1 MADQPKGDDSNLIG
15 RMRARMKGRAEAS
28 EQANSETVHSS
39 KVSLNKVGS
48 SQATPSGPH
57 SSEPLPKINPAINFS
72 VTRYVFSIG
81 VFVAVVLLGLLNTT
95 RLGVELL
102 PNFEVPILAVSTGYS
117 GATPDQVDREISRK
131 IEDAVSTISG
141 VSDIRS
147 TSTSGQSAV
156 IITFQDGTNI
166 DSAANSVSQSVAAI
180 RGTLPNDADA
190 PIVQKFDPNAQPIL
204 TLALQGGTA
213 RAADVATY
221 ANDTLV
227 PRLQRVAGVADI
239 TVSGGPTRQI
249 QVLID
254 PSKLQSYNLTP
265 ARLTAAIGASAL
277 DLPAGSLTQNG
288 NSIGFSTRNTPT
300 SLQGVG
306 RIIVDPQTG
315 LTVSDV
321 ATVRDTS
328 AAASSYARFNGQ
340 PAVLLGVRKASGTN
354 SVSVADSVRASMESV
369 KLPPGYRLS
378 LSEDSTRTTRATVN
392 DTFKE
397 FLIGIAAVGVVVLL
411 FLGRLNTVF
420 AVVLAIPISIS
431 AAPLLYSLFGFT
443 FNLISLLAIIVA
455 IGIVVDDSIVVAEN
469 VQRYRDLGYDQ
480 LKSVLYGG
488 SEVFSAVTA
497 ASFSLLAV
505 LVPLSFMPGILG
517 QFFRQFAIGL
527 IAAIALSWLESL
539 LFLTVRMAYTR
550 DPDPIGWPQF
560 GRLLGRL
567 PEIIKWGFARKT
579 LLSAWGILGLVV
591 YGVVLAVVSRR
602 AGTGPAIFAALLLY
616 PLIIGLVRYVLM
628 ALLGLLEA
636 VTSTLHGI
644 VNGAV
649 IRLARAYARSVA
661 WALPRNLLIILLAVA
676 FLFTIA
682 IPIGKVGFAFVPK
695 SDGGILTASLTLPV
709 GTSLD
714 QTNLATRKMEEYLL
728 AQKDVKLVSTSVGSG
743 SSQGTG
749 ANGSAITVTLIDKK
763 LRPGIDSLVA
773 NYQVG
778 LKKALSGVTL
788 ETLSVAAQQNGPGG
802 SSDISL
808 ALSAPNQTVLEA
820 KNRDLIRLLGRD
832 SNLSS
837 VTSSLSAT
845 RQERN
850 FVPNQAQLVG
860 SGLTTSDLAQALRS
874 YNDGSKA
881 GSLRDGDNSVDIVVK
896 LDPSL
901 LQTEQSL
908 LSQTVYSS
916 VLGANVPLSSL
927 GSFRLQQAPATL
939 NRFNKAYTA
948 TININLKKGGPNAF
962 SYQQT
967 IINNATKAG
976 ILSGGVGLGN
986 ASSFGSA
993 GLTGNLVVYG
1003 PAVLVLAVLMTYL
1016 VLGSQFNSFRY
1027 PLYLLLPVPLAIV
1040 GAVWTLFFFKTS
1052 LDVITIL
1059 GMVILLGLATKN
1071 SILYLEFVVE
1081 RMRHL
1086 PIKEALI
1093 EAAELR
1099 FRPIIMTTVTV
1110 LVISIPLIF
1119 GGGEGAEFRRGL
1131 GIVIMGGV
1139 ITGTLLT
1146 FYVVPSVFYR
1156 FEKNRQKPREVEVEA
1171 LPGRIAPATD

>member
-1 MADQPKGDDSNLIG
+1 MSDPQNGKKNWFSARRERRSDLERPADQSVNLS
-15 RMRARMKGRAEAS
+15 KEAAGTG
-28 EQANSETVHSS
+28 QAVRD
-39 KVSLNKVGS
+39 
-48 SQATPSGPH
+48 
-57 SSEPLPKINPAINFS
+57 EPRINPAINFS
-72 VTRYVFSIG
+72 VARYVFSIG
-81 VFVAVVLLGLLNTT
+81 VFVAVVLFGLVSTT

-180 RGTLPNDADA
+180 RGTLPSDAAA

-204 TLALQGGTA
+204 TLALQGGAA
-213 RAADVATY
+213 RAADVTTY
-221 ANDTLV
+221 ATDTLV
-227 PRLQRVAGVADI
+227 PRLQRVTGVADI
-239 TVSGGPTRQI
+239 TVSGGPERQI

-254 PSKLQSYNLTP
+254 PAQLQSYNLTP
-265 ARLTAAIGASAL
+265 ARLTQAISSSAL
-277 DLPAGSLTQNG
+277 DLPAGTLTQDG
-288 NSIGFSTRNTPT
+288 SSIGFSTRNTPT
-300 SLQGVG
+300 TVRDVS
-306 RIIVDPQTG
+306 RIIVDAQTG

-328 AAASSYARFNGQ
+328 AAATSYARFNGQ
-340 PAVLLGVRKASGTN
+340 PAVLLNVRKASGTN
-354 SVSVADSVRASMESV
+354 SVAVADAVRASMETV
-369 KLPPGYRLS
+369 RLPKGYSLS
-378 LSEDSTRTTRATVN
+378 LASDSTRTTRATVN

-397 FLIGIAAVGVVVLL
+397 FLIGIAAVGLVVLL

-431 AAPLLYSLFGFT
+431 AAPLFYGLFGFT

-469 VQRYRDLGYDQ
+469 VQRYRDEGYSQ
-480 LKSVLYGG
+480 IKSVLYGG

-505 LVPLSFMPGILG
+505 LIPLSFMPGILG

-527 IAAIALSWLESL
+527 VAAITLSWLESL

-550 DPDPIGWPQF
+550 DPDPISWPQF
-560 GRLLGRL
+560 GKLLGRF
-567 PEIIKWGFARKT
+567 PEIIKWGFARRT
-579 LLSAWGILGLVV
+579 LLSAWGILGLVAF
-591 YGVVLAVVSRR
+591 GIALFTVSRQR
-602 AGTGPAIFAALLLY
+602 STGPMIFAALLLY
-616 PLIIGLVRYVLM
+616 PLIIGVLRYVLM
-628 ALLGLLEA
+628 VLYGLLEA
-636 VTSTLHGI
+636 VTATLHGI
-644 VNGAV
+644 TNGIV
-649 IRLARAYARSVA
+649 MGLARAYARSVA
-661 WALPRNLLIILLAVA
+661 WILPRNLLVILLAVA
-676 FLFTIA
+676 FLATIV
-682 IPIGKVGFAFVPK
+682 IPITRVGFAFTPK
-695 SDGGILTASLTLPV
+695 SDGGILTADLNLPV

-714 QTNLATRKMEEYLL
+714 QTNAAARKMEAYLL
-728 AQKDVKLVSTSVGSG
+728 AQPEVRLLSTSVGSG

-749 ANGSAITVTLIDKK
+749 ANKSGLTATLIPKDERASIDELAVKYQA
-763 LRPGIDSLVA
+763 GIE
-773 NYQVG
+773 
-778 LKKALSGVTL
+778 KALSGINVDTL
-788 ETLSVAAQQNGPGG
+788 TVAAQQGGPGG

-820 KNRDLIRLLGRD
+820 KNRELVRLLGQD

-837 VTSSLSAT
+837 VQSSLSAT

-850 FVPNQAQLVG
+850 FVPNPALLVG
-860 SGLTTSDLAQALRS
+860 SGLTTSDLAQALRT
-874 YNDGSKA
+874 YNEGSTA
-881 GSLRDGDNSVDIVVK
+881 GSLRDGDQSVDIVVK

-916 VLGANVPLSSL
+916 ALKSNVPLASL
-927 GSFRLQQAPATL
+927 GNFRLQQAPATL

-948 TININLKKGGPNAF
+948 TIDINLNKGVNAF
-962 SYQQT
+962 AYQATVVQ
-967 IINNATKAG
+967 NATKAG
-976 ILSGGVGLGN
+976 ILGNGVALGN

-993 GLTGNLVVYG
+993 GLTGDLVFYG
-1003 PAVLVLAVLMTYL
+1003 PIVLLLAILLTYL

-1071 SILYLEFVVE
+1071 SILYLEFVVD
-1081 RMRHL
+1081 RMKHL
-1086 PIKEALI
+1086 PIREALI
-1093 EAAELR
+1093 QAAELR

-1131 GIVIMGGV
+1131 GIVILGGV
-1139 ITGTLLT
+1139 VTGTLLT

-1156 FEKNRQKPREVEVEA
+1156 FEKNRQQPRQEERPVVA
-1171 LPGRIAPATD
+1171 GGAAPATD

>member
-1 MADQPKGDDSNLIG
+1 MADQPTRDGSDLIG
-15 RMRARMKGRAEAS
+15 EMRSRLKARAEAS
-28 EQANSETVHSS
+28 EQAQAEPIKLS
-39 KVSLNKVGS
+39 K
-48 SQATPSGPH
+48 AEPSGPH
-57 SSEPLPKINPAINFS
+57 SSEPLPRINPAINFS
-72 VTRYVFSIG
+72 VARYVFSIG
-81 VFVAVVLLGLLNTT
+81 IFVAVVLLGLLNAT

-102 PNFEVPILAVSTGYS
+102 PNFEVPILAVSTSYG

-147 TSTSGQSAV
+147 TSTSGQSAL
-156 IITFQDGTNI
+156 IITFQDGTDI

-180 RGTLPNDADA
+180 RGTLPSDADA

-204 TLALQGGTA
+204 TLALQGGSA
-213 RAADVATY
+213 RAADVTSYAT
-221 ANDTLV
+221 DTLV
-227 PRLQRVAGVADI
+227 PRLQRVSGVADI
-239 TVSGGPTRQI
+239 TVSGGPSRQI
-249 QVLID
+249 QVLIN
-254 PSKLQSYNLTP
+254 PARLQSYNLTP
-265 ARLTAAIGASAL
+265 ARLTQAIGASAV

-300 SLQGVG
+300 SVQDVG
-306 RIIVDPQTG
+306 RITVDPQTG
-315 LTVSDV
+315 LSVSDV
-321 ATVRDTS
+321 ASVRDTS
-328 AAASSYARFNGQ
+328 AAATSYARFNGQ

-378 LSEDSTRTTRATVN
+378 LSEDSTRTTRATVD

-431 AAPLLYSLFGFT
+431 AAPLFYNLFGFT

-469 VQRYRDLGYDQ
+469 VQRYRDLGHDQ
-480 LKSVLYGG
+480 VKSVLYGG

-550 DPDPIGWPQF
+550 DPDPIGWPEF
-560 GRLLGRL
+560 GRLLGRF
-567 PEIIKWGFARKT
+567 PEIIRWGFARRT

-591 YGVVLAVVSRR
+591 FGAALAAVMRQL
-602 AGTGPAIFAALLLY
+602 GTSPLIFAALLLY
-616 PLIIGLVRYVLM
+616 PLIIGVLRYVLM

-661 WALPRNLLIILLAVA
+661 WALPRNLLIILLAVG
-676 FLFTIA
+676 FLLTIA

-709 GTSLD
+709 GTSLG
-714 QTNLATRKMEEYLL
+714 QTNRATRQMEAYLL
-728 AQKDVKLVSTSVGSG
+728 AQPEVKLVSTSVGSG
-743 SSQGTG
+743 GTQGTG
-749 ANGSAITVTLIDKK
+749 ANRSAVTVTLIPKAQ
-763 LRPGIDSLVA
+763 RPGIDDLVA
-773 NYQVG
+773 QYQSG
-778 LKKALSGVTL
+778 LKKALSGVAV

-808 ALSAPNQTVLEA
+808 ALSAPNQTLLEA
-820 KNRDLIRLLGRD
+820 RNRALVRLLGQD
-832 SNLSS
+832 ANLSS

-850 FVPNQAQLVG
+850 FVPNPSQLVG

-874 YNDGSKA
+874 YNDGSRA

-916 VLGANVPLSSL
+916 ALSSNVPLSSL

-939 NRFNKAYTA
+939 NRYNKAYTA
-948 TININLKKGGPNAF
+948 TIDINLKKGGPNAF
-962 SYQQT
+962 AYQQ
-967 IINNATKAG
+967 IILDQADQAG
-976 ILSGGVGLGN
+976 IMSDGVSLGN

-1003 PAVLVLAVLMTYL
+1003 PAVLILAVLATYL

-1110 LVISIPLIF
+1110 LVISLPLIF

-1131 GIVIMGGV
+1131 GIVILGGV

-1156 FEKNRQKPREVEVEA
+1156 FENNRQRPGAVEA
-1171 LPGRIAPATD
+1171 AGLPSGAAPATD

>member
-1 MADQPKGDDSNLIG
+1 MSQRERKNLFSRLRARQSAKADQVRPTPPE
-15 RMRARMKGRAEAS
+15 AERT
-28 EQANSETVHSS
+28 QPD
-39 KVSLNKVGS
+39 GS
-48 SQATPSGPH
+48 
-57 SSEPLPKINPAINFS
+57 PLPRINPAINFS
-72 VTRYVFSIG
+72 VSRYVFSIG
-81 VFVAVVLLGLLNTT
+81 VFVAVVLFGLVSTT

-102 PNFEVPILAVSTGYS
+102 PNFEVPVLAVSTGYS

-180 RGTLPNDADA
+180 RGTLPSDADA

-204 TLALQGGTA
+204 TLALQGG
-213 RAADVATY
+213 RAQADAVTSYAT
-221 ANDTLV
+221 DTLV
-227 PRLQRVAGVADI
+227 PRLQRVTGVADVG
-239 TVSGGPTRQI
+239 VSGGPTRQI

-254 PSKLQSYNLTP
+254 PGKLQNYNLTP
-265 ARLTAAIGASAL
+265 ARLTQAIAASAL
-277 DLPAGSLTQNG
+277 DLPAGTLTQG
-288 NSIGFSTRNTPT
+288 GSSIGFSTRNTPT
-300 SLQGVG
+300 TV
-306 RIIVDPQTG
+306 RDVNNIIVDPQTG

-328 AAASSYARFNGQ
+328 AAATSYARLNGQ
-340 PAVLLGVRKASGTN
+340 PAVLLNVRKSSGTN
-354 SVSVADSVRASMESV
+354 SVAVADNVRASMESV
-369 KLPPGYRLS
+369 RLPAGYSLS
-378 LSEDSTRTTRATVN
+378 LASDSTRTTRATVN

-397 FLIGIAAVGVVVLL
+397 FLIGIAAVGIVVLL

-431 AAPLLYSLFGFT
+431 AAPLFYGLFGFT

-469 VQRYRDLGYDQ
+469 VQRYRDQGYGQ
-480 LKSVLYGG
+480 IKSVLLGG

-505 LVPLSFMPGILG
+505 LIPLSFMPGILG

-560 GRLLGRL
+560 GRRLGRF
-567 PEIIKWGFARKT
+567 PEILKWGFARRT
-579 LLSAWGILGLVV
+579 LLSAWGLLGLVV
-591 YGVVLAVVSRR
+591 FALVLNFA
-602 AGTGPAIFAALLLY
+602 AKPLGPARFALILVF
-616 PLIIGLVRYVLM
+616 PLIIGLLRYVLM
-628 ALLGLLEA
+628 VLLGLLEA

-649 IRLARAYARSVA
+649 IWLSRAYARSVA
-661 WALPRNLLIILLAVA
+661 WVLPRNLLVIFAALVFLL
-676 FLFTIA
+676 TIV
-682 IPIGKVGFAFVPK
+682 IPITRVGFAFTPK
-695 SDGGILTASLTLPV
+695 SDGGILTASLNLPV

-714 QTNLATRKMEEYLL
+714 QTNAATRKMEAYLL
-728 AQKDVKLVSTSVGSG
+728 SQPEVKLVSTSVGSG
-743 SSQGTG
+743 SQQATG
-749 ANGSAITVTLIDKK
+749 ANSSNLTATLIPKAE
-763 LRPGIDSLVA
+763 RPNIDDLVVKYQAGIRAALKGVNVDTLTVA
-773 NYQVG
+773 
-778 LKKALSGVTL
+778 S
-788 ETLSVAAQQNGPGG
+788 QQGGPGG

-808 ALSAPNQTVLEA
+808 ALSAPNQMILEA
-820 KNRDLIRLLGRD
+820 KNRELVRLLGQD
-832 SNLSS
+832 ANLSS
-837 VTSSLSAT
+837 VQSSLSAT

-850 FVPNQAQLVG
+850 FVPNTSQVVG
-860 SGLTTSDLAQALRS
+860 SGLTTSDLAQALRT

-881 GSLRDGDNSVDIVVK
+881 GSLRDGDQSVDIVVK

-901 LQTEQSL
+901 LQNEQSL
-908 LSQTVYSS
+908 LSQTIYSPA
-916 VLGANVPLSSL
+916 LAANVPLSTL

-939 NRFNKAYTA
+939 NRFNKSYTA
-948 TININLKKGGPNAF
+948 TIDINLRKGGPNPFA
-962 SYQQT
+962 YQQT
-967 IINNATKAG
+967 IIQNATKAG
-976 ILSGGVGLGN
+976 ILNGGTTLGN

-993 GLTGNLVVYG
+993 GLTSSLVFYG
-1003 PAVLVLAVLMTYL
+1003 PVVLVLAVLMTYL

-1040 GAVWTLFFFKTS
+1040 GAVWTLFFFRTS

-1071 SILYLEFVVE
+1071 SILYLEFVVD
-1081 RMRHL
+1081 RMKHM
-1086 PIKEALI
+1086 PIREALI
-1093 EAAELR
+1093 QAAELR

-1131 GIVIMGGV
+1131 GIVILGGV
-1139 ITGTLLT
+1139 VTGTLLT

-1156 FEKNRQKPREVEVEA
+1156 FEKNRQKPAAQEAEA
-1171 LPGRIAPATD
+1171 LPGGAMPATD

>member
-1 MADQPKGDDSNLIG
+1 MQA
-15 RMRARMKGRAEAS
+15 RAEAS
-28 EQANSETVHSS
+28 GQAQAEN
-39 KVSLNKVGS
+39 VSLNK
-48 SQATPSGPH
+48 AAPSGPH

-72 VTRYVFSIG
+72 VARYVFSIG
-81 VFVAVVLLGLLNTT
+81 IFVAVVLLGLLNTT

-131 IEDAVSTISG
+131 IEDAISTISG

-180 RGTLPNDADA
+180 RGTLPSDADA

-213 RAADVATY
+213 RAADVTTY
-221 ANDTLV
+221 ATDTLV

-265 ARLTAAIGASAL
+265 ARLTAAINASAL

-300 SLQGVG
+300 SVQDVG

-315 LTVSDV
+315 LSVSDV

-328 AAASSYARFNGQ
+328 AAATSYARFNGQ

-354 SVSVADSVRASMESV
+354 SVSVADSVRASMETV
-369 KLPPGYRLS
+369 KLPRGYSLS

-469 VQRYRDLGYDQ
+469 VQRYRDLGYNQ

-560 GRLLGRL
+560 GQLLGRL
-567 PEIIKWGFARKT
+567 PEIIKWGFARRT

-591 YGVVLAVVSRR
+591 YGAVLAVVARR
-602 AGTGPAIFAALLLY
+602 TGPAIFAALLLY
-616 PLIIGLVRYVLM
+616 PLIIGVVRYVLM

-636 VTSTLHGI
+636 ITTTLHGI

-649 IRLARAYARSVA
+649 IRLARLYARSVA

-695 SDGGILTASLTLPV
+695 SDGGILSASLSLPV

-714 QTNLATRKMEEYLL
+714 QTNSATRKMEAYLL
-728 AQKDVKLVSTSVGSG
+728 AQKDVRLVSTSVGSG

-749 ANGSAITVTLIDKK
+749 ANGSTIDVTLTDKK
-763 LRPGIDSLVA
+763 LRPGIDDLVDR
-773 NYQVG
+773 YQQG
-778 LKKALSGVTL
+778 LKKVLAGVPID
-788 ETLSVAAQQNGPGG
+788 TLSVAAQQNGPGG

-808 ALSAPNQTVLEA
+808 ALSAPNQNTLEA
-820 KNRDLIRLLGRD
+820 RNRDLVRLLGRD
-832 SNLSS
+832 ANLSS

-850 FVPNQAQLVG
+850 FVPNPSQLVG

-916 VLGANVPLSSL
+916 ALSSNVPLSSL

-939 NRFNKAYTA
+939 NRYNKSYTA
-948 TININLKKGGPNAF
+948 TIDINLRKGGPNAF

-967 IINNATKAG
+967 IIDNATKAG
-976 ILSGGVGLGN
+976 ILGGGVALGN

-1003 PAVLVLAVLMTYL
+1003 PAVLILAVLATYL

-1131 GIVIMGGV
+1131 GIVILGGV
-1139 ITGTLLT
+1139 VTGTLLT

-1156 FEKNRQKPREVEVEA
+1156 FEKNRQKPREVEAET
-1171 LPGRIAPATD
+1171 LPAGVVPATD